1 MRQHG
6 CGLRFG
12 VVQQDNSLSGPVE
25 PIDQHLQFLLR
36 RHGFPITRP
45 QIGTEHGD
53 AARLQQLK
61 RGRCGFETG
70 KPEEWRGRCAA
81 RDTVERHLNRGNT
94 VVDFLCCLVW
104 RDPHQ
109 AAVQPGMM
117 PDGVALGRDPS
128 HQAWMLGSRL
138 ADQEER
144 RAHAFMGQ
152 RRQHPLRGRRPRAVI
167 ECQYHLV
174 IPERQRL
181 RKALKPNPRG
191 GGGIDAKNPRGTERS
206 LAWTV
211 RRLRRHRPCDQG
223 NKGSSRPLHELPGAD
238 FDFSALNEVDDS
250 VRDEILEELEPE
262 TVAEGVRE
270 LESDDAVKLLAG
282 LDEED
287 QEEILEKLPPLER
300 DALERSLLYPE
311 NSAGRRMQTEF
322 IAVPPDWT
330 VGQAIDYMRDTPELP
345 DRFYEIYAV
354 DSAQHWQGAISLD
367 ALLRAHRPV
376 PLADL
381 IDEDRRRV
389 SVMDDQGEVARLF
402 GKYNLVAAPVV
413 DTTNRLVGVI
423 TIDDVVDV
431 IEEEAD
437 EDLKALGGV
446 TSDEELSDN
455 VWTIA
460 KGRFNWLLVNLATAF
475 LASSVLGLFE
485 GQLEKMVA
493 LAVLA
498 PIVASQGGNA
508 ATQTMTVAVRALA
521 TRELGSNNAFRVV
534 MREGLVGLVNGLA
547 FAVITGI
554 AAVAWFKIPALGVVI
569 GLVMV
574 CNLVAGALGG
584 ILIPMVLERVRAD
597 PAVAS
602 GTFVTTI
609 TDVVGFFS
617 FLGIATL
624 WFGLK

>member
-1 MRQHG
+1 MAEDIVAADPADASVLDRFPMRDEDG
-6 CGLRFG
+6 EIRREF
-12 VVQQDNSLSGPVE
+12 VE
-25 PIDQHLQFLLR
+25 EIARAIHAAEIPFL
-36 RHGFPITRP
+36 
-45 QIGTEHGD
+45 
-53 AARLQQLK
+53 
-61 RGRCGFETG
+61 
-70 KPEEWRGRCAA
+70 
-81 RDTVERHLNRGNT
+81 
-94 VVDFLCCLVW
+94 
-104 RDPHQ
+104 
-109 AAVQPGMM
+109 
-117 PDGVALGRDPS
+117 
-128 HQAWMLGSRL
+128 
-138 ADQEER
+138 
-144 RAHAFMGQ
+144 
-152 RRQHPLRGRRPRAVI
+152 RAVVA
-167 ECQYHLV
+167 E
-174 IPERQRL
+174 
-181 RKALKPNPRG
+181 
-191 GGGIDAKNPRGTERS
+191 
-206 LAWTV
+206 
-211 RRLRRHRPCDQG
+211 
-223 NKGSSRPLHELPGAD
+223 LHEADLGDLIAALEPDDRVSLVELTGTD

-250 VRDEILEELEPE
+250 VREEILEELEPE

-270 LESDDAVKLLAG
+270 LESDDAVELLEG

-287 QEEILEKLPPLER
+287 QEEILEMLPATER
-300 DALERSLLYPE
+300 VALERSLEYPE

-330 VGQAIDYMRDTPELP
+330 VGQAIDYMRGTPNLP

-354 DSAQHWQGAISLD
+354 DSAQRWQGAVSLD
-367 ALLRAHRPV
+367 ALLRSNASV

-389 SVMDDQGEVARLF
+389 SVMDDQEEVARLF

-413 DTTNRLVGVI
+413 DTENRLVGVI
-423 TIDDVVDV
+423 TVDDVVDV

-446 TSDEELSDN
+446 TSHEELSDS

-521 TRELGSNNAFRVV
+521 TRELGANNALRVV
-534 MREGLVGLVNGLA
+534 LREGLVGLVNGLA

-554 AAVAWFKIPALGVVI
+554 AAVLWFKIPALGVVI
-569 GLVMV
+569 GLAIV

>member
-1 MRQHG
+1 MAENFDVAEPAEADPLARMPMRDEEG
-6 CGLRFG
+6 ELRGEF
-12 VVQQDNSLSGPVE
+12 VAA
-25 PIDQHLQFLLR
+25 
-36 RHGFPITRP
+36 ITRA
-45 QIGTEHGD
+45 IH
-53 AARLQQLK
+53 AA
-61 RGRCGFETG
+61 
-70 KPEEWRGRCAA
+70 
-81 RDTVERHLNRGNT
+81 D
-94 VVDFLCCLVW
+94 
-104 RDPHQ
+104 
-109 AAVQPGMM
+109 
-117 PDGVALGRDPS
+117 
-128 HQAWMLGSRL
+128 
-138 ADQEER
+138 
-144 RAHAFMGQ
+144 
-152 RRQHPLRGRRPRAVI
+152 
-167 ECQYHLV
+167 
-174 IPERQRL
+174 
-181 RKALKPNPRG
+181 
-191 GGGIDAKNPRGTERS
+191 
-206 LAWTV
+206 
-211 RRLRRHRPCDQG
+211 
-223 NKGSSRPLHELPGAD
+223 RPLLCEVVAELHEADLGDLIAALEPDDRVTLVEITGTD
-238 FDFSALNEVDDS
+238 FDFSALNEVDET
-250 VRDEILEELEPE
+250 VREEILEELEPE

-270 LESDDAVKLLAG
+270 LESDDAVELLES

-287 QEEILEKLPPLER
+287 QEEILEKLPAAER
-300 DALERSLLYPE
+300 EDIERSLLYPE

-322 IAVPPDWT
+322 IAVPPDWN
-330 VGQAIDYMRDTPELP
+330 VGQAIDYMRDTPDLP
-345 DRFYEIYAV
+345 DRFYEIYVVDADKHLLGAV
-354 DSAQHWQGAISLD
+354 PLD
-367 ALLRAHRPV
+367 VLLRARRPV
-376 PLADL
+376 PIKDL

-389 SVMDDQGEVARLF
+389 SALEDQEEVARMF

-413 DTTNRLVGVI
+413 DTIDRLVGVI

-446 TSDEELSDN
+446 TSDEELSDT

-460 KGRFNWLLVNLATAF
+460 RGRFNWLLVNLATAF

-521 TRELGSNNAFRVV
+521 TRELGPYNAMRVV
-534 MREGLVGLVNGLA
+534 LRETMVGLVNGIA
-547 FAVITGI
+547 FAVITGV
-554 AAVAWFKIPALGVVI
+554 AAVAWFKIPGLGIVI
-569 GLVMV
+569 GLAII

-602 GTFVTTI
+602 GTFVTTV

>member
-1 MRQHG
+1 MADDVDVAHSADAPPVRLPMRDENG
-6 CGLRFG
+6 EIRSEF
-12 VVQQDNSLSGPVE
+12 VE
-25 PIDQHLQFLLR
+25 NISRSIQVA
-36 RHGFPITRP
+36 
-45 QIGTEHGD
+45 D
-53 AARLQQLK
+53 AASLR
-61 RGRCGFETG
+61 
-70 KPEEWRGRCAA
+70 AI
-81 RDTVERHLNRGNT
+81 
-94 VVDFLCCLVW
+94 
-104 RDPHQ
+104 
-109 AAVQPGMM
+109 
-117 PDGVALGRDPS
+117 VA
-128 HQAWMLGSRL
+128 
-138 ADQEER
+138 E
-144 RAHAFMGQ
+144 
-152 RRQHPLRGRRPRAVI
+152 
-167 ECQYHLV
+167 
-174 IPERQRL
+174 
-181 RKALKPNPRG
+181 
-191 GGGIDAKNPRGTERS
+191 
-206 LAWTV
+206 
-211 RRLRRHRPCDQG
+211 
-223 NKGSSRPLHELPGAD
+223 LHEADLGDLIAALEPEDRVSLVELTGAD

-250 VRDEILEELEPE
+250 VREEILEELEPE

-270 LESDDAVKLLAG
+270 LESDDAVELLES

-330 VGQAIDYMRDTPELP
+330 VGQAIDYMRDTPDLP
-345 DRFYEIYAV
+345 DRCYEIYAV
-354 DSAQHWQGAISLD
+354 DKARHWQGAVSLD
-367 ALLRAHRPV
+367 ALLRSRRPI

-381 IDEDRRRV
+381 IDEDRRRI
-389 SVMDDQGEVARLF
+389 SVLDDQEEVARLF

-413 DTTNRLVGVI
+413 DTTDRLVGVI

-446 TSDEELSDN
+446 TSHEELSDS

-475 LASSVLGLFE
+475 LASSVLGFFE

-554 AAVAWFKIPALGVVI
+554 AAVAWFRIPALGVVI
-569 GLVMV
+569 GLAML

-602 GTFVTTI
+602 GTFVTTV

>member
-1 MRQHG
+1 MADDVDVAQPAAHESALDHLPMRDEDG
-6 CGLRFG
+6 ELRPEF
-12 VVQQDNSLSGPVE
+12 VEEIARAVQAADAP
-25 PIDQHLQFLLR
+25 FLREIVAEL
-36 RHGFPITRP
+36 H
-45 QIGTEHGD
+45 EADLGD
-53 AARLQQLK
+53 LIEALD
-61 RGRCGFETG
+61 
-70 KPEEWRGRCAA
+70 PEE
-81 RDTVERHLNRGNT
+81 
-94 VVDFLCCLVW
+94 
-104 RDPHQ
+104 
-109 AAVQPGMM
+109 
-117 PDGVALGRDPS
+117 
-128 HQAWMLGSRL
+128 
-138 ADQEER
+138 
-144 RAHAFMGQ
+144 
-152 RRQHPLRGRRPRAVI
+152 RPR
-167 ECQYHLV
+167 LV
-174 IPERQRL
+174 
-181 RKALKPNPRG
+181 
-191 GGGIDAKNPRGTERS
+191 
-206 LAWTV
+206 
-211 RRLRRHRPCDQG
+211 
-223 NKGSSRPLHELPGAD
+223 ELTSAD

-250 VRDEILEELEPE
+250 VREEIREEREPE
-262 TVAEGVRE
+262 TVADGVRE
-270 LESDDAVKLLAG
+270 LESDDAVELLEG

-287 QEEILEKLPPLER
+287 QEEILEKLPPSER

-311 NSAGRRMQTEF
+311 NSAGRRMQSEF
-322 IAVPPDWT
+322 IGVPPDAT
-330 VGQAIDYMRDTPELP
+330 VGQAIDYMRDTPDLP

-354 DSAQHWQGAISLD
+354 DSDQHWQGAVSLD
-367 ALLRAHRPV
+367 TLLRARRPV
-376 PLADL
+376 KMSDL
-381 IDEDRRRV
+381 VDEDRRRV
-389 SVMDDQGEVARLF
+389 SVLDDQEEVARLF

-413 DTTNRLVGVI
+413 GTTNRLVGVI

-446 TSDEELSDN
+446 TSDEELSDS

-460 KGRFNWLLVNLATAF
+460 RARFNWLLVNLATAF

-521 TRELGSNNAFRVV
+521 TRELGPKNAFRVV

-554 AAVAWFKIPALGVVI
+554 AAVAWFKIPGLGIVI
-569 GLVMV
+569 GLAML
-574 CNLVAGALGG
+574 CNLIAGALGG

-624 WFGLK
+624 WFGLQ